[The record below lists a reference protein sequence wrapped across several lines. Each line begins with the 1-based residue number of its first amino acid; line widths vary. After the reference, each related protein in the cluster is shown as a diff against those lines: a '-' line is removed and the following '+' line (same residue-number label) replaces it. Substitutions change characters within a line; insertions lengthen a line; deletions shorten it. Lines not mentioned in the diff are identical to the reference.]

1 MSKSKDLLLTARYV
15 QLFVNAQGKM
25 DVDRIVEARRM
36 LEVRLVGGSI
46 QLAETAIV
54 ESVRV
59 VKLKK
64 SRLKDKGSI

>member
-1 MSKSKDLLLTARYV
+1 
-15 QLFVNAQGKM
+15 
-25 DVDRIVEARRM
+25 M

-64 SRLKDKGSI
+64 SRLKD

>member
-1 MSKSKDLLLTARYV
+1 
-15 QLFVNAQGKM
+15 M

-46 QLAETAIV
+46 QLAETATV

-64 SRLKDKGSI
+64 SRLKDKGSS